1 MPLFMLV
8 SGYLYY
14 YGESKYIHNLKN
26 NIIKIMSYLIPIVT
40 FASIKTAVNLFTGYD
55 DRQHILFVILKEEAY
70 NILHTLWFLWAII
83 YSIIILEVIRHLING
98 VSKQYKWKWLA
109 LLLVILMIIF
119 LFTPDVLMGNVYK
132 FTIPFFGIGYM
143 LNKCS
148 FFKNEKVK
156 RLMPILTILYICML
170 FLYDEKCYV
179 YTTGV
184 SLIGCKFG
192 FVSQIMIDVFRWVIG
207 FAGAI
212 SVWGI
217 ISYIVSVTHVSEL
230 KPLAGCISYIGGNT
244 IIIYSFST
252 EIINEKVYSF
262 TCENSF
268 SYTYSILYS
277 IGVLAICLL
286 ISWIVNFRYMK
297 PIKKLFT
304 GH

>member
-1 MPLFMLV
+1 MNKSQRSFEIDFIKAFAICLVVLGHSIQLFNGTEYRMTQSFYNNLIYKIIYSFHMPLFMLV

-132 FTIPFFGIGYM
+132 FTIPF
-143 LNKCS
+143 
-148 FFKNEKVK
+148 
-156 RLMPILTILYICML
+156 
-170 FLYDEKCYV
+170 
-179 YTTGV
+179 
-184 SLIGCKFG
+184 
-192 FVSQIMIDVFRWVIG
+192 
-207 FAGAI
+207 
-212 SVWGI
+212 
-217 ISYIVSVTHVSEL
+217 
-230 KPLAGCISYIGGNT
+230 LA
-244 IIIYSFST
+244 
-252 EIINEKVYSF
+252 
-262 TCENSF
+262 
-268 SYTYSILYS
+268 
-277 IGVLAICLL
+277 
-286 ISWIVNFRYMK
+286 
-297 PIKKLFT
+297 
-304 GH
+304 